1 MATTFQK
8 MHGLGNDFVL
18 LDLRH
23 QDFPVDRDMA
33 VRLANRHTGIGCD
46 QVLVLHHPLES
57 RHLARFEIWNAD
69 GSQAEQCGNGM
80 RCLGL
85 YLQMRSEAPPG
96 PFLLG
101 GPAGEVAIECLD
113 DGLVRV
119 NMGKPDFDPAHIPVL
134 LEPQEGWYTLGVE
147 QNHYKVGAVSMGNPH
162 ALMLVDD
169 VNRLD
174 VARLGAAISCH
185 AAFPEGCNAGFAHII
200 DRQNI
205 HLRVFE
211 RGAAETQACGS
222 GACAAMSILS
232 KAGLVDKTIKVTQ
245 AGGNLILSWT
255 KGDSSVIM
263 TGAATHVFEGNLA

>member
-23 QDFPVDRDMA
+23 QNFSIDSDIA
-33 VRLANRHTGIGCD
+33 IRLSNRHTGIGCD
-46 QVLVLHHPLES
+46 QILVLYHPLET

-80 RCLGL
+80 RCFGL
-85 YLQMRSEAPPG
+85 YLQMRSEIPPG

-119 NMGKPDFDPAHIPVL
+119 DMGQPDFDPALIPVL
-134 LEPQEGWYTLGVE
+134 LEPDKGWYTLELE
-147 QNHYKVGAVSMGNPH
+147 QSSYTLGAVSIGNPH
-162 ALMLVDD
+162 ALILVDD
-169 VNRLD
+169 VNKVN
-174 VARLGAAISCH
+174 VAQLGAAISSH
-185 AAFPEGCNAGFAHII
+185 ATFPRGCNVGFAHII

-222 GACAAMSILS
+222 GACAAMCILRN
-232 KAGLVDKTIKVTQ
+232 AGLVDETVKVTQ

-255 KGDSSVIM
+255 QGNSSVIM
-263 TGAATHVFEGNLA
+263 TGPANHVFKGNLG